1 MSAHASSDT
10 FCMTFLTGI
19 VRRRQ
24 AEQQAAEQQVRRDWW
39 VAAATSPRTAT
50 ALSWAVLGVLC
61 LQVRRTR

>member
-1 MSAHASSDT
+1 
-10 FCMTFLTGI
+10 MTFLTGI